1 MAPANET
8 PATPSQA
15 EEDAEFEALF
25 EKAKKL
31 PPGMFRQLNEQ
42 ERKMREMA
50 AADPEM
56 ARYLENLCRSYLS
69 SQASSMRPGTKLEE
83 EEKSKKK
90 EEEKEEEEGKAKV
103 EGGEEKSR

>member
-8 PATPSQA
+8 PAPLSQA
-15 EEDAEFEALF
+15 EEAEVEALL
-25 EKAKKL
+25 EKAKKF
-31 PPGMFRQLNEQ
+31 PPGVFKQLQEE

-56 ARYLENLCRSYLS
+56 ARYLESLCRAYLS
-69 SQASSMRPGTKLEE
+69 SGASSAKPDTKWEE
-83 EEKSKKK
+83 EEESKKK
-90 EEEKEEEEGKAKV
+90 EEEKEEEEGQAKV

>member
-8 PATPSQA
+8 PAPLSQA
-15 EEDAEFEALF
+15 EEAEVEALL
-25 EKAKKL
+25 EKAKKF
-31 PPGMFRQLNEQ
+31 PPGVFKQLQEE

-69 SQASSMRPGTKLEE
+69 SQASSARPGTKLE
-83 EEKSKKK
+83 